1 MQKPV
6 AMTTIVC
13 GVVLQQDGKYLLVQ
27 EKQAKVYGLWNL
39 PAGRVDEGET
49 LEIAAVREAKEETGL
64 DVVLTKEVLVVHP
77 AADRPVLHAYTAD
90 IVGGTLAF
98 PEDELLD
105 VKWFSYEELMAIKD
119 TVRAPEYVLGAIDA
133 ARKDL

>member
-6 AMTTIVC
+6 ATTTIVC
-13 GVVLQQDGKYLLVQ
+13 GAVLHQGDKYLLVQ

-49 LEIAAVREAKEETGL
+49 LEQAAIREVKEETGL
-64 DVVLTKEVLVVHP
+64 DIILLQEVLVIHP
-77 AADRPVLHAYTAD
+77 AADRPVLHAYAAN
-90 IVGGTLAF
+90 ILGGTLAV

-105 VKWFSYEELMAIKD
+105 AQWFSYEEIIAMKD
-119 TVRAPEYVLGAIDA
+119 KVRAPEYVIGAIDA
-133 ARKDL
+133 VRSGV